1 MTAAKRNGVFAVA
14 LAGMLGAAVAV
25 QVVRDRVFA
34 SGSIDREVLY
44 VTSGDVMKRAAL
56 SYNALAA
63 DVYWI
68 RALQHFGGE
77 RQKPAELRRFDMLY
91 PLLDLTTTLDP
102 LFTVGYRFGA
112 IFLAEAKPGGA
123 GKPDDA
129 IRLLQ
134 KGIAFN
140 PGKWDYF
147 YDIGFIYYWHL
158 HDYERAAEWF
168 KRGGDLPGAPWWLRT
183 YAAVM
188 LTRGGDR
195 AASRA
200 MWVQIGQ
207 SEESEWLRSTAH
219 MRLAQLD
226 ALDQIDIL
234 RNTLQEFTKR
244 SGRAARSWDELVS
257 AGLLRHVPPDP
268 SGVPYRL
275 DPQTGDV
282 GVDRTSPLWPLPTEP
297 AAAPELAGGAAP
309 PVPR

>member
-34 SGSIDREVLY
+34 SASIDREVLY
-44 VTSGDVMKRAAL
+44 VTSGEVMKRAAL
-56 SYNALAA
+56 SYDALAA

-77 RQKPAELRRFDMLY
+77 RQKPVELRRFDMLY
-91 PLLDLTTTLDP
+91 PLLDLATTLDP

-168 KRGGDLPGAPWWLRT
+168 QRGGDLPGAPWWLRT

-207 SEESEWLRSTAH
+207 SEESEWLRTTAQ

-226 ALDQIDIL
+226 ALDQIDIV
-234 RNTLQEFTKR
+234 RKTLQEFTKR
-244 SGRAARSWDELVS
+244 SGRAARSWDELIS
-257 AGLLRHVPPDP
+257 AGLLRRVPPDP
-268 SGVPYRL
+268 SGTPYRL
-275 DPQTGDV
+275 DPQTGDI